1 MRGIWSKASKYYFSH
16 KITAENPQG
25 RRILEQVSGAD
36 MSSNLSSSHIEY
48 GSSAFKA
55 VLFSLFLAG
64 FAIFSSLYCVQ
75 PMMPILADYF
85 HISPTQSS
93 FPLSFSTI
101 ALAVGLIFTGLISD
115 RFGRKPIM
123 VWSLFS
129 VSVLLLLSAVLPVWS
144 VFLATRILIGL
155 TVSGVAA
162 VAMTYIGEE
171 VAAKDIGLAMG
182 LYISGTAIGG
192 MSGRLIAGVLVDF
205 ISWQSATLIIGLIN
219 LCIATIFYFL
229 LPKSRNFQAY
239 PIKLSRFLT
248 AFQHNLSDP
257 KLRIL
262 FLQGFILMGCFV
274 SVFNYLSYRLIQSP
288 FELSH
293 VWIGVISITY
303 LAGIYSSPRAAAW
316 SQKFGRFQVLVAMLA
331 SMLLGLVFM
340 LVNSL
345 VLVFIGLLIFTFAF
359 FAAHSTASSWVS
371 VQSLQYRAVG
381 SSLYLFCYYLGSSV
395 LGSSSGLVW
404 EKAGWFG
411 LSLFIGIILVIG
423 LLIAQQLKLKIS
435 KLEIK

>member
-1 MRGIWSKASKYYFSH
+1 
-16 KITAENPQG
+16 
-25 RRILEQVSGAD
+25 
-36 MSSNLSSSHIEY
+36 MSSNSSSSHIAY

-55 VLFSLFLAG
+55 ILFSLFLAG

-129 VSVLLLLSAVLPVWS
+129 VSVLLLLSALLPIWS
-144 VFLATRILIGL
+144 IFLATRVLIGL

-171 VAAKDIGLAMG
+171 VAEQDVGFAMG

-192 MSGRLIAGVLVDF
+192 MSGRLIAGTLVDF
-205 ISWQSATLIIGLIN
+205 ISWQSATLIIGLLN
-219 LCIATIFYFL
+219 LCIAATFYFL
-229 LPKSRNFQAY
+229 LPKSRHFKAY
-239 PIKLSRFLT
+239 PIQFSRFIR
-248 AFQHNLSDP
+248 AFQQNLSDP

-262 FLQGFILMGCFV
+262 FLQGFILMGGFV
-274 SVFNYLSYRLIQSP
+274 SVFNYLSYRLIQAP

-293 VWIGVISITY
+293 VWIGLISITY

-316 SQKFGRFQVLVAMLA
+316 SRKFGRYKVLAAMLCT
-331 SMLLGLVFM
+331 MLFGLALM
-340 LVNSL
+340 LIDNL
-345 VLVFIGLLIFTFAF
+345 ALVFIGLLIFTFSF

-381 SSLYLFCYYLGSSV
+381 SSLYLFCYYLGSSL

-404 EKAGWFG
+404 ENAGWLG
-411 LSLFIGIILVIG
+411 LSVFIAIILG
-423 LLIAQQLKLKIS
+423 LGLWMAQYLKPATEHS
-435 KLEIK
+435 KPE

>member
-1 MRGIWSKASKYYFSH
+1 
-16 KITAENPQG
+16 
-25 RRILEQVSGAD
+25 

-288 FELSH
+288 FKLSH

-331 SMLLGLVFM
+331 SMLLGLVLM

>member
-1 MRGIWSKASKYYFSH
+1 
-16 KITAENPQG
+16 
-25 RRILEQVSGAD
+25 
-36 MSSNLSSSHIEY
+36 MSSNSSSSHIAY

-55 VLFSLFLAG
+55 ILFSLFLAG

-129 VSVLLLLSAVLPVWS
+129 VSVLLLLSALLPIWS
-144 VFLATRILIGL
+144 IFLATRVLIGL

-171 VAAKDIGLAMG
+171 VAEQDVGFAMG

-192 MSGRLIAGVLVDF
+192 MSGRLIAGTLVDF
-205 ISWQSATLIIGLIN
+205 ISWQSATLIIGLLN
-219 LCIATIFYFL
+219 LCIAATFYFL
-229 LPKSRNFQAY
+229 LPKSRHFKAY
-239 PIKLSRFLT
+239 PIQFSRFIR
-248 AFQHNLSDP
+248 AFQQNLSDP

-262 FLQGFILMGCFV
+262 FLQGFILMGGFV
-274 SVFNYLSYRLIQSP
+274 SVFNYLSYRLIQVP

-293 VWIGVISITY
+293 VWIGLISITY

-316 SQKFGRFQVLVAMLA
+316 SRKFGRYKVLAAMLCT
-331 SMLLGLVFM
+331 MLFGLALM
-340 LVNSL
+340 LIDNL
-345 VLVFIGLLIFTFAF
+345 ALVFIGLLIFTFSF

-381 SSLYLFCYYLGSSV
+381 SSLYLFCYYLGSSL

-404 EKAGWFG
+404 ENAGWLG
-411 LSLFIGIILVIG
+411 LSVFIAIILG
-423 LLIAQQLKLKIS
+423 LGLWMAQYLKPATEHS
-435 KLEIK
+435 KPE

>member
-1 MRGIWSKASKYYFSH
+1 
-16 KITAENPQG
+16 
-25 RRILEQVSGAD
+25 
-36 MSSNLSSSHIEY
+36 MSSNSSSSHIEY

-123 VWSLFS
+123 VWSLFW
-129 VSVLLLLSAVLPVWS
+129 VAVLLLLSAVLQVWS
-144 VFLATRILIGL
+144 VFLATRVLIGL

-171 VAAKDIGLAMG
+171 VAAKDVGFAMG

-192 MSGRLIAGVLVDF
+192 MSGRLLAGVLVDF

-331 SMLLGLVFM
+331 SMLLGLVLM

-345 VLVFIGLLIFTFAF
+345 VLIFIGLLIFTFAF

-395 LGSSSGLVW
+395 LGSSSGLFW
-404 EKAGWFG
+404 ENTGWLG
-411 LSLFIGIILVIG
+411 LSVFIGIILAIG
-423 LLIAQQLKLKIS
+423 LLVAQQLKPKIS
-435 KLEIK
+435 KLETE

>member
-1 MRGIWSKASKYYFSH
+1 
-16 KITAENPQG
+16 
-25 RRILEQVSGAD
+25 
-36 MSSNLSSSHIEY
+36 
-48 GSSAFKA
+48 
-55 VLFSLFLAG
+55 
-64 FAIFSSLYCVQ
+64 
-75 PMMPILADYF
+75 MMPILADYF

-129 VSVLLLLSAVLPVWS
+129 VSVLLLLSALLPIWS
-144 VFLATRILIGL
+144 IFLATRVLIGL

-171 VAAKDIGLAMG
+171 VAEQDVGFAMG

-192 MSGRLIAGVLVDF
+192 MSGRLIAGTLVDF
-205 ISWQSATLIIGLIN
+205 ISWQSATLIIGLLN
-219 LCIATIFYFL
+219 LCIAATFYFL
-229 LPKSRNFQAY
+229 LPKSRHFKAY
-239 PIKLSRFLT
+239 PIQFSRFIR
-248 AFQHNLSDP
+248 AFQQNLSDP

-262 FLQGFILMGCFV
+262 FLQGFILMGGFV
-274 SVFNYLSYRLIQSP
+274 SVFNYLSYRLIQVP

-293 VWIGVISITY
+293 VWIGLISITY

-316 SQKFGRFQVLVAMLA
+316 SRKFGRYKVLAAMLCT
-331 SMLLGLVFM
+331 MLFGLALM
-340 LVNSL
+340 LIDNL
-345 VLVFIGLLIFTFAF
+345 ALVFIGLLIFTFSF

-381 SSLYLFCYYLGSSV
+381 SSLYLFCYYLGSSL

-404 EKAGWFG
+404 ENAGWLG
-411 LSLFIGIILVIG
+411 LSVFIAIILGLG
-423 LLIAQQLKLKIS
+423 LLMAQRLKPINDSS
-435 KLEIK
+435 KSG

>member
-1 MRGIWSKASKYYFSH
+1 
-16 KITAENPQG
+16 
-25 RRILEQVSGAD
+25 

-257 KLRIL
+257 KLRLL

-395 LGSSSGLVW
+395 LGSSSGLIW

-411 LSLFIGIILVIG
+411 LSVFIGIILVIG
-423 LLIAQQLKLKIS
+423 LFVAQQLKPKIS

>member
-1 MRGIWSKASKYYFSH
+1 
-16 KITAENPQG
+16 
-25 RRILEQVSGAD
+25 
-36 MSSNLSSSHIEY
+36 MSSNSSSSHIAY

-55 VLFSLFLAG
+55 ILFSLFLAG

-129 VSVLLLLSAVLPVWS
+129 VSVLLLLSALLPIWS
-144 VFLATRILIGL
+144 IFLATRVLIGL

-162 VAMTYIGEE
+162 VVMTYIGEE
-171 VAAKDIGLAMG
+171 VAEQDVGFAMG

-192 MSGRLIAGVLVDF
+192 MSGRLIAGTLVDF
-205 ISWQSATLIIGLIN
+205 ISWQSATLIIGLLN
-219 LCIATIFYFL
+219 LCIAATFYFL
-229 LPKSRNFQAY
+229 LPKSRHFKAY
-239 PIKLSRFLT
+239 PIQFSRFIR
-248 AFQHNLSDP
+248 AFQQNLSDP

-262 FLQGFILMGCFV
+262 FLQGFILMGGFV
-274 SVFNYLSYRLIQSP
+274 SVFNYLSYRLIQVP

-293 VWIGVISITY
+293 VWIGLISITY

-316 SQKFGRFQVLVAMLA
+316 SRKFGRYKVLAAMLCT
-331 SMLLGLVFM
+331 MLFGLALM
-340 LVNSL
+340 LIDNL
-345 VLVFIGLLIFTFAF
+345 ALVFIGLLIFTFSF

-381 SSLYLFCYYLGSSV
+381 SSLYLFCYYLGSSL

-404 EKAGWFG
+404 ENAGWLG
-411 LSLFIGIILVIG
+411 LSVFIAIILG
-423 LLIAQQLKLKIS
+423 LGLWMAQYLKPATEHS
-435 KLEIK
+435 KPE

>member
-1 MRGIWSKASKYYFSH
+1 
-16 KITAENPQG
+16 
-25 RRILEQVSGAD
+25 
-36 MSSNLSSSHIEY
+36 MSPNSSSSHIEY

-129 VSVLLLLSAVLPVWS
+129 VAVLLLLSAVLPVWS
-144 VFLATRILIGL
+144 VFLATRVLIGL

-171 VAAKDIGLAMG
+171 VAAKDVGFAMG

-205 ISWQSATLIIGLIN
+205 IPWQSATLIIGLIN
-219 LCIATIFYFL
+219 LCIATIFYCL

-248 AFQHNLSDP
+248 TFQHNLSDP

-331 SMLLGLVFM
+331 SMLLGLVLM

-345 VLVFIGLLIFTFAF
+345 VLIFIGLLIFTFAF

-404 EKAGWFG
+404 ENTGWRG
-411 LSLFIGIILVIG
+411 LSLFIGIILIVG
-423 LLIAQQLKLKIS
+423 LLIAQQLKPKIS
-435 KLEIK
+435 RLETE